1 MEIGTSKFVIMNV
14 EIYKTDLYGFV
25 NNFQIQTL
33 IWFILFSPCFSLS
46 IQLVS
51 LLTPHWF

>member
-33 IWFILFSPCFSLS
+33 I
-46 IQLVS
+46 
-51 LLTPHWF
+51 